1 MRVLIADRLPE
12 SHCGQLRAD
21 GHDITDAPEL
31 GADDL
36 SAALGDHE
44 VLVVRSTRVTAE
56 ALTASTIALRLVIR
70 AGSGTDTIDT
80 EAAADRGIAVCNVPG
95 RNAIAVAELA
105 VGLVLAIDRR
115 IPEQVADLREGRW
128 RKGEYQTAA
137 GICGRS
143 VGVVGLGDIG
153 LEFAAR
159 MRAFGTD
166 VHGVADPNR
175 AADRQARAEEIG
187 ISFVADLPTLAGM
200 CDILSF
206 HVPLSDRT
214 RGIIGEPLVS
224 QVPDGA
230 ILINTSRGDLVD
242 PDTLLPALD
251 ARRLRVGL
259 DVHPDEPAGASAAI
273 ETQLSRHPRVYGTHH
288 VGASTEQAQTAVA
301 DGVVDILRAFAQ
313 GEVRNCVNGAQ
324 PVGAP
329 R

>member
-12 SHCGQLRAD
+12 RHRASLRDD
-21 GHDITDAPEL
+21 GHVLTEAADL
-31 GADDL
+31 SADDL
-36 SAALGDHE
+36 VTAIGEHE
-44 VLVVRSTRVTAE
+44 VLVVRSTRVTAA
-56 ALTASTIALRLVIR
+56 ALAAAGCLRLVIR
-70 AGSGTDTIDT
+70 AGSGTDTIDL
-80 EAAADRGIAVCNVPG
+80 EAATDRGVAVCNVPG

-115 IPEQVADLREGRW
+115 IPEQVTDLREGRW
-128 RKGEYQTAA
+128 RKGEYQTAT
-137 GICGRS
+137 GICGRA

-159 MRAFGTD
+159 MQAFGTL

-175 AADRQARAEEIG
+175 AADRQRRAEEIG
-187 ISFVADLPTLAGM
+187 ITFVTDLPTLAAT

-242 PDTLLPALD
+242 PGPLLAALD
-251 ARRLRVGL
+251 ARGLRVGL
-259 DVHPDEPAGASAAI
+259 DVHPDEPTAASGVI
-273 ETQLSRHPRVYGTHH
+273 ETRLSRHPQVYGTHH
-288 VGASTEQAQTAVA
+288 VGASTDQAQTAVA
-301 DGVVDILRAFAQ
+301 DGVVDTLRAFAR
-313 GEVRNCVNGAQ
+313 GEVRNRVNAEE

>member
-1 MRVLIADRLPE
+1 MRILIADRLPE
-12 SHCGQLRAD
+12 GHLEQFRAD
-21 GHDITDAPEL
+21 GHDLTEAPEL

-36 SAALGDHE
+36 PTALGDHE

-56 ALTASTIALRLVIR
+56 ALAAATALRLVIR
-70 AGSGTDTIDT
+70 AGSGTDTIDS
-80 EAAADRGIAVCNVPG
+80 EAAADRDIAVCNVPG

-115 IPEQVADLREGRW
+115 IPEQVTDLRGGRW
-128 RKGEYQTAA
+128 RKGEYQTAT

-153 LEFAAR
+153 LAFAAR
-159 MRAFGTD
+159 MQAFGTL

-175 AADRQARAEEIG
+175 AADRQRRAEEIG
-187 ISFVADLPTLAGM
+187 ITFVADLPTLAAT

-224 QVPDGA
+224 QVPHGA

-242 PDTLLPALD
+242 PEPLLGALD
-251 ARRLRVGL
+251 TRGLRVGL
-259 DVHPDEPAGASAAI
+259 DVHPDEPTGASGAI
-273 ETQLSRHPRVYGTHH
+273 ETRLSRHRRVYGTHH
-288 VGASTEQAQTAVA
+288 VGASTQQAQTAVA
-301 DGVVDILRAFAQ
+301 DGVVDTLRAFTR
-313 GEVRNCVNGAQ
+313 GEVRNCVNDPAA
-324 PVGAP
+324 VGAP
-329 R
+329 W

>member
-1 MRVLIADRLPE
+1 MRILIADRLPE
-12 SHCGQLRAD
+12 GHGEQLRSD
-21 GHDITDAPEL
+21 GHELTDAPET

-36 SAALGDHE
+36 VTALGDHE

-56 ALTASTIALRLVIR
+56 ALAAATALRLVIR

-115 IPEQVADLREGRW
+115 IPEQVTDLREGRW
-128 RKGEYQTAA
+128 RKGEYQTAT

-143 VGVVGLGDIG
+143 VGVIGLGDIG

-159 MRAFGTD
+159 MRAFGTR
-166 VHGVADPNR
+166 VHGVADANR
-175 AADRQARAEEIG
+175 AADRQRRAEEIG
-187 ISFVADLPTLAGM
+187 ITFVADLPTLAAR

-230 ILINTSRGDLVD
+230 MLINTSRGDLVD
-242 PDTLLPALD
+242 PEPLLAALD
-251 ARRLRVGL
+251 TRGLRVGL
-259 DVHPDEPAGASAAI
+259 DVHPDEPTGASGPI
-273 ETQLSRHPRVYGTHH
+273 ETRLSRHPQVYGTHH

-301 DGVVDILRAFAQ
+301 DGVVDTLRAFAR
-313 GEVRNCVNGAQ
+313 GEVRNRVNAVE